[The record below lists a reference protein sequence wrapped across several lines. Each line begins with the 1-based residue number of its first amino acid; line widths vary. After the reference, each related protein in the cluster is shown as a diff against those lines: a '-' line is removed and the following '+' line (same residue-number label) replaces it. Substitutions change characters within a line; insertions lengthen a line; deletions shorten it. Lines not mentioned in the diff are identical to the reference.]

1 MNEQARTVRKTSH
14 GRTFQTKGRVS
25 GGPLVLAQGA
35 EVRRLAQGRDPRE
48 TLLRGNEH
56 VSFRWEAP
64 VPI

>member
-1 MNEQARTVRKTSH
+1 M
-14 GRTFQTKGRVS
+14 
-25 GGPLVLAQGA
+25 VLAQGA
-35 EVRRLAQGRDPRE
+35 EVRRRLAQGRDPRE